1 MTPPEKTPTS
11 AAKPK
16 EDVDLFDLLNK
27 VDGYDPN
34 INTVETETSS
44 DKDWLPEL
52 EIINRIAF
60 QIYIPSVLL
69 LKIEDEKEVF
79 YNE

>member
-16 EDVDLFDLLNK
+16 EDVDLFDLLNN

-34 INTVETETSS
+34 INTVEAETSS

-52 EIINRIAF
+52 DIINRIAF
-60 QIYIPSVLL
+60 
-69 LKIEDEKEVF
+69 
-79 YNE
+79 